1 MKKPASK
8 IRQEIARL
16 QEQLKDAETRD
27 AERIGRIAV
36 KAGLADEDIE
46 EAELLAAFEDLGR
59 RFRRGELVDRREGKG
74 FRSPRGQE
82 ASPIAP
88 RPIAGAAGEG

>member
-16 QEQLKDAETRD
+16 QEQLKEAETRD

-46 EAELLAAFEDLGR
+46 EADLLSAFEDLGR
-59 RFRRGELVDRREGKG
+59 RFRRGELPDKREVKG
-74 FRSPRGQE
+74 FRSARVQE
-82 ASPIAP
+82 VSPIAP